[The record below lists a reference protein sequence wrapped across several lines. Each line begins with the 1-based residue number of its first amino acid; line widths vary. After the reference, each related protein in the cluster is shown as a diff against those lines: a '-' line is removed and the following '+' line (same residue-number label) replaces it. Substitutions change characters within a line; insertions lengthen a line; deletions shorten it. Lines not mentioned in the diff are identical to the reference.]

1 MICKHCGF
9 IVPDGALVC
18 PQCGAETDASRRSA
32 PGAAGIRQGRRETPS
47 GERAYSSM
55 PFDNEPPAQDAVVVS
70 RRRPRSQEMEEGQP
84 PAAPGR
90 KKRSARKK
98 RVRRFAV
105 NWALV
110 GIFKFDLVAWIFGG
124 QTAGFSR
131 VVYTIVGL
139 AGLWCIRLLFR
150 RTDEADAKS

>member
-1 MICKHCGF
+1 MM
-9 IVPDGALVC
+9 DTTALLLTIL
-18 PQCGAETDASRRSA
+18 G
-32 PGAAGIRQGRRETPS
+32 
-47 GERAYSSM
+47 
-55 PFDNEPPAQDAVVVS
+55 
-70 RRRPRSQEMEEGQP
+70 
-84 PAAPGR
+84 
-90 KKRSARKK
+90 
-98 RVRRFAV
+98 AV